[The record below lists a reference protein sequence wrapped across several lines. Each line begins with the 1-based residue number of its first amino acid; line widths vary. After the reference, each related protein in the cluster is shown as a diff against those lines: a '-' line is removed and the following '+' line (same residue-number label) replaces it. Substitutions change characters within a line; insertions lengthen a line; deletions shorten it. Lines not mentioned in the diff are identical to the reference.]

1 MLCIPTIADRHS
13 FPASA
18 TSRFQLVVQVGTFAS
33 LFLMMFETYPFRVG
47 LMGMLTS
54 QYLTVYIINVVYFI
68 TTGCVYGYRLVRDPP
83 DRFDKQRRCSSRTD

>member
-1 MLCIPTIADRHS
+1 MLYTPTVTDIPS

-18 TSRFQLVVQVGTFAS
+18 TNRFQLVVQVGTFAS

-68 TTGCVYGYRLVRDPP
+68 TTVCVYGYRVVRDPP
-83 DRFDKQRRCSSRTD
+83 DQSVRCATSLEQ